1 MASSADLKQ
10 GQTVYV
16 NAGPLKGMTGT
27 VIDPK
32 AVPDGL
38 PNQRKVLISIE
49 GEETYILPRLLDHSV
64 LDRGATLAP
73 PASAALTVADITNA
87 TPGATLTVA
96 EPITDPMDPALD
108 RFRPDPKVVQEYINR
123 TVPGG
128 MTDVDF
134 LLSLREDRDTNGY
147 SPNIAMVGDTQ
158 SGKTM
163 LVQVLAVLAAERDGL
178 PKPYPIFTIQGSIGV
193 TNMGMFGMTTAVVVD
208 GRETLVWME
217 GLVPLAAR
225 CGGILYLD
233 EINAVPPAQAVAL
246 HPLMDGRR
254 QFVNTQ
260 KAVEDGH
267 GGYAPEVVTAHRN
280 LWTITTIN
288 PEYKGTQNLGDAF
301 KARSRWIP
309 WDYDDATERRLIKSA
324 TVRTLGSLLRSARSR
339 NAITTAVGTSALQ
352 RFNMDVAQ
360 YGTETAIW
368 SFLAMFPLRE
378 RPSVETIIEDGGI
391 TAMLEA
397 EYPVPTSGLVKREDP
412 AESVGTPAVDPF

>member
-1 MASSADLKQ
+1 MASSADLKT
-10 GQTVYV
+10 GDDIIVS
-16 NAGPLKGMTGT
+16 AGPLKGMTGK
-27 VIDPK
+27 VIEPK

-38 PNQRKVLISIE
+38 PNQRKVLVSLDE
-49 GEETYILPRLLDHSV
+49 YGEETYVLPRLLN
-64 LDRGATLAP
+64 LGATLAP
-73 PASAALTVADITNA
+73 AAPAPATLTMADITDA
-87 TPGATLTVA
+87 TPAATLTVA

-108 RFRPDPKVVQEYINR
+108 RFRPDPEVVRGYINR

-134 LLSLREDRDTNGY
+134 LLALRDDRDANGY

-193 TNMGMFGMTTAVVVD
+193 TNMDMFGMTTAVVAQ

-217 GLVPLAAR
+217 GLVPMAAA

-260 KAVEDGH
+260 KAVPDGH
-267 GGYAPEVVTAHRN
+267 GGYSPEVVTAHRN

-309 WDYDDATERRLIKSA
+309 WGYDDATERRLIKSA
-324 TVRTLGSLLRSARSR
+324 TVRTLGNLLRSARSR

-352 RFNMDVAQ
+352 RFNMDVAT
-360 YGTETAIW
+360 YGSETAIW

-391 TAMLEA
+391 TAMLDA
-397 EYPVPTSGLVKREDP
+397 EYPVPSSDLVKKEDP
-412 AESVGTPAVDPF
+412 AATGVTPGVESF